1 MAKERTTGIVVLID
15 SDDVGAAREA
25 YEAKLDSSFFR
36 VRLDRATPL
45 QTAYMRAMAEL
56 GSEPQKAADVAARMG
71 RESSQVAPIRS
82 QLIDM
87 GLLYTPQHGYAAFTV
102 PDFDT
107 FMLRAVPELDVPEI
121 HRRRRRR

>member
-1 MAKERTTGIVVLID
+1 MSPLNNLQAFLTSSGGPWVGIVMM
-15 SDDVGAAREA
+15 AM
-25 YEAKLDSSFFR
+25 LDGR
-36 VRLDRATPL
+36 GVVR
-45 QTAYMRAMAEL
+45 
-56 GSEPQKAADVAARMG
+56 
-71 RESSQVAPIRS
+71 
-82 QLIDM
+82 M